1 MNIAN
6 VPHPYLP
13 PLQNHN
19 AYKLGSDLIQLLA
32 ILQKPH
38 VPWIVFLIINLSIV
52 TKFRESP
59 IQSKIVWKK
68 KIKNVDD
75 ILYILPYYTTP
86 PPSLHQNQ
94 TKIVK
99 IKEKAEWL
107 VPYFTCFILRLYDFT
122 WIFKS
127 RKRFEII
134 SVKID
139 FFTEKYPHFY
149 PTFFSIWFDV
159 KYYFFSKENFCYLWA
174 FCLYRLSLPN
184 FFFCNTEK

>member
-32 ILQKPH
+32 ILQKPY

-59 IQSKIVWKK
+59 IQSKIVWK

-107 VPYFTCFILRLYDFT
+107 VPYFTFFLFWDFMISLGVFVWKKVWDYFWEIWNFLRKYY
-122 WIFKS
+122 S
-127 RKRFEII
+127 Q
-134 SVKID
+134 
-139 FFTEKYPHFY
+139 FF
-149 PTFFSIWFDV
+149 PTFFPFD
-159 KYYFFSKENFCYLWA
+159 L
-174 FCLYRLSLPN
+174 
-184 FFFCNTEK
+184 T

>member
-107 VPYFTCFILRLYDFT
+107 VPYFTFFLFWDFMISLGFLSLGKDLRLFLWKLT
-122 WIFKS
+122 FS
-127 RKRFEII
+127 RKNILTSIRH
-134 SVKID
+134 
-139 FFTEKYPHFY
+139 FFP
-149 PTFFSIWFDV
+149 FD
-159 KYYFFSKENFCYLWA
+159 L
-174 FCLYRLSLPN
+174 
-184 FFFCNTEK
+184 T